1 MRLVYKFNI
10 GQNENISSLCKIS
23 NNLYN
28 QALYIFRE
36 TLSKEDKWLSYFE
49 LDAIMKNTKNL
60 DGDINYR
67 LLKAQC
73 SQQVLR
79 ILDKNIKSYYKSVQD
94 YKKHPTKYKEKP
106 GLPNYKKRGYEFN
119 LYYTSQSCKIKDG
132 KIILSKDISIPI
144 PQYEKYSDLIKDFK
158 QIRIK
163 PLACGYKIEII
174 YEVKDT
180 GVSKCREEKI
190 ASIDLGIDNLA
201 TLISEDFTV
210 LFSGKFV
217 KSYNKLF
224 NKTLAKLNS
233 IKDLQKIKGT
243 TRRIKKLYYDREQ
256 YIEDVFH
263 KISRKIV
270 NLLIDSKITKLIVGY
285 NKGWKQNVN
294 IGKKNNQK
302 FTQIPFARLVS
313 YLEYKCELAGIE
325 IVIHEESYT
334 SKCDSLAFEK
344 IGKHEN
350 YLGKRKNRGLFQ
362 SSVGK
367 LINADVNGALN
378 IMRKVVGDSCE
389 SIRRII
395 DRGLLFNPVRI
406 TNVFCKKVHSETY
419 KEM

>member
-1 MRLVYKFNI
+1 MRLLYKFNI

-36 TLSKEDKWLSYFE
+36 TLSNEDKWLSYFE
-49 LDAIMKNTKNL
+49 LDTIMKNTKNL
-60 DGDINYR
+60 DGNINYK

-79 ILDKNIKSYYKSVQD
+79 ILDKNIKGYYKSAQD
-94 YKKHPTKYKEKP
+94 YKKYPNKYKGKP
-106 GLPNYKKRGYEFN
+106 GLPSYRKRGSEFN
-119 LYYTSQSCKIKDG
+119 MYYTNQNCKIKDG
-132 KIILSKDISIPI
+132 KIVLSKELSIDI
-144 PQYEKYSDLIKDFK
+144 PQYEKYSDLIKNFK
-158 QIRIK
+158 HVRIK

-174 YEVKDT
+174 YEVKDAE
-180 GVSKCREEKI
+180 VSKGREEKV

-201 TLISEDFTV
+201 TIVSEDFTII
-210 LFSGKFV
+210 FSGKFV
-217 KSYNKLF
+217 KSHNQLF

-294 IGKKNNQK
+294 MGKKNNQK

-313 YLEYKCELAGIE
+313 YLEYKCELVGIE

-350 YLGKRKNRGLFQ
+350 YLGRRRKRGLFQ

-406 TNVFCKKVHSETY
+406 TNVFC
-419 KEM
+419 